1 MNNIKFIGM
10 DVHQATISVAVV
22 SEKGALLLETVLEAR
37 EKCIVEFMQRWSGEA
52 HVTFEEGTWASW
64 LYELLQP
71 HAERVLVCNPRKIPK
86 RATTSATT
94 HPLHLPH
101 STPPVT

>member
-10 DVHQATISVAVV
+10 DVHQATISAAVV

-37 EKCIVEFMQRWSGEA
+37 EKCIVEFMQRWSGEV

-71 HAERVLVCNPRKIPK
+71 HAERVLVCNPRKIAK
-86 RATTSATT
+86 RGNRSEERRVGKECR
-94 HPLHLPH
+94 
-101 STPPVT
+101 S